1 MTSASNTEL
10 VKLIKQK
17 ENRLYYIEHNEEIIR
32 RTSLY
37 SMQNNEQHKG
47 RMREWRAREFA
58 LKMRGLCHVCYS
70 SNEEIYNHHGQIIC
84 DGCLQGYIKENPE
97 EVYVKY

>member
-1 MTSASNTEL
+1 MTETSQQTL
-10 VKLIKQK
+10 DKIIKQK
-17 ENRLYYIEHNEEIIR
+17 ENRLYYIEHDQEIIK
-32 RTSLY
+32 RTALY
-37 SMQNNEQHKG
+37 SIQDKDLHIS

-58 LKMRGLCHVCYS
+58 LKMKGLCHVCYS

-97 EVYVKY
+97 EVYIKY